1 MKVDDDVDG
10 EGRVSPAGVGPGE
23 GRLRP
28 GGGRVPAAHS
38 SRVQRLLVLAYRA
51 PGRPD
56 QTPVE
61 GGDGIQGLWIN
72 AQSFIVWHCIKPIL
86 GHFDKEILRSDSNL
100 VKHYW
105 GALHKISRF
114 EFVPTV
120 GTNLGG
126 RYVFKR
132 PIEKCTIGYKK

>member
-1 MKVDDDVDG
+1 MGRFIIYYKHYLHVKVDDDVDG

-38 SRVQRLLVLAYRA
+38 SRVQRLLVLADRA

-61 GGDGIQGLWIN
+61 GGDGIQGLWID

-86 GHFDKEILRSDSNL
+86 GHFDNEILRVDSYVSNL
-100 VKHYW
+100 VLEW
-105 GALHKISRF
+105 N
-114 EFVPTV
+114 EFKQLRSGWCVH
-120 GTNLGG
+120 
-126 RYVFKR
+126 F
-132 PIEKCTIGYKK
+132 